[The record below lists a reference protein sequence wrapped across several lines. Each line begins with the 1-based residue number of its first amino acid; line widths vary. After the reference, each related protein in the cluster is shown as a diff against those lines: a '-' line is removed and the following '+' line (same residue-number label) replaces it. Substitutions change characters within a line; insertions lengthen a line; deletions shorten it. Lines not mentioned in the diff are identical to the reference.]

1 MRRLLIS
8 IAAIPILLLT
18 LAGTA
23 AAAPPLRESGTQ
35 VSFSSQASACSTAT
49 CTDTYLD
56 VYNADAQTYVVCLTS
71 YTYSIRTGR
80 LISEESGCTETSSA
94 VLSITD
100 DFTVTLTETPIT
112 LFECNQRTCSESD
125 TITVSA
131 QDSAIGPVA
140 TETGRGTFSD
150 GTCTYRYSTTSESA
164 LVAGTMTIDGVTVDQ
179 SGFAYVSEFTVS
191 TRCR

>member
-1 MRRLLIS
+1 MRRLLTS
-8 IAAIPILLLT
+8 LTAVPILVLA

-35 VSFSSQASACSTAT
+35 VSFSSQAGACSTAT

-56 VYNADAQTYVVCLTS
+56 VYNADAETYVVCLTS

-80 LISEESGCTETSSA
+80 LISEESGCTETGSE
-94 VLSITD
+94 VLTITD

-112 LFECNQRTCSESD
+112 LFECNQRRCSETD

-140 TETGRGTFSD
+140 IESGRGTSTD
-150 GTCTYRYSTTSESA
+150 GTCTYRYSVTSESA
-164 LVAGTMTIDGVTVDQ
+164 LVAGTMTIDGVTFEQ
-179 SGFAYVSEFTVS
+179 SGFAYVSEYTVS